1 MDLSDVPAK
10 VSNWKTDLTTIEFQT
25 TIAQLLNTLKIEY
38 EKEQNILLENTEHSP
53 VYQWLLY
60 LEKNPLNLK
69 NFPTWSKLTTEEK
82 KSLHFLKK
90 QMSIS
95 S

>member
-38 EKEQNILLENTEHSP
+38 EKDPETLLENTEHSP
-53 VYQWLLY
+53 TYQWLLY
-60 LEKNPLNLK
+60 LEKNPLNFK
-69 NFPTWSKLTTEEK
+69 DFPTWSELTTEGEK
-82 KSLHFLKK
+82 KVF
-90 QMSIS
+90 IS
-95 S
+95 SKNR